1 MLVRILVSRN
11 DVQKWGYSIVG
22 ASVSIGPH
30 LVRVSL
36 LYVSVSGL
44 SGRYLSNVCVP
55 WELRAWWC
63 AHEYIYIRMYMC
75 TLGTE
80 SLVVCT

>member
-30 LVRVSL
+30 LVRVSSCMYRFL
-36 LYVSVSGL
+36 AFPAGAFQTYVYV
-44 SGRYLSNVCVP
+44 
-55 WELRAWWC
+55 
-63 AHEYIYIRMYMC
+63 C